1 MPAIKQPQGLSAWPG
16 LTVVGEISSGP
27 RQRLWRGD
35 LSGRTVVVHE
45 VLRTP
50 EALDWE
56 LKLRAYLGARRVLS
70 PGIFPTALG
79 RLRDGRVYVEEF
91 VEGAPPTSAG
101 QYELVAATVNGLHRL
116 TRGHPQRPG
125 FLCIQELLR
134 ADRGGDIDLALLP
147 KAAVDLIRQAWT
159 KLPFLPRVVVH
170 SDLRPDNIRVR
181 ERQCVLLD
189 WDEAHV
195 DPPWLDLVELPNWE
209 PPQNLDCSR
218 PQLELAALAW
228 EVAACWR
235 LEPAYSRERLR
246 QLRRR
251 SLEVER
257 I

>member
-1 MPAIKQPQGLSAWPG
+1 
-16 LTVVGEISSGP
+16 VVGEISSGP

-35 LSGRTVVVHE
+35 LGGRTVVIHE
-45 VLRTP
+45 GRRSQD
-50 EALDWE
+50 ALDWE
-56 LKLRAYLGARRVLS
+56 LNLRVYLRARGVLS
-70 PGIFPTALG
+70 PGIFPTATG

-91 VEGAPPTSAG
+91 VEGATPSSGA
-101 QYELVAATVNGLHRL
+101 QYELVAATVSGLHQM
-116 TRGHPQRPG
+116 TRGYSQRPG

-147 KAAVDLIRQAWT
+147 KAAVDLVRQQWT
-159 KLPFLPRVVVH
+159 GLPLLSHTVVH
-170 SDLRPDNIRVR
+170 SDLRPDNIRLR
-181 ERQCVLLD
+181 NQHCVLLD

-195 DPPWLDLVELPNWE
+195 DSPWLDLVELPDWE
-209 PPQNLDCSR
+209 PPQDLGYSR
-218 PQLELAALAW
+218 ARVERAALAW